1 MYSYNYV
8 RLTKTPIQTLE
19 KFNREAVRLVTRV
32 PMYTEIGVLM
42 GEAQMNTLED
52 LTAEYK
58 ESHIERLQITRPG

>member
-8 RLTKTPIQTLE
+8 RLTKTRTQTPE
-19 KFNREAVRLVTRV
+19 KFNREAMKLVTGV
-32 PMYTEIGVLM
+32 PMYTEIRAPM
-42 GEAQMNTLED
+42 AEAQMNTLED